1 MHEASGDQ
9 VHVTAE
15 GRVLLTQLGLTF
27 RDAFDH
33 AGVKVWRKLPDRENC
48 TLDVMAAEGG
58 VRRLHIKRYV
68 PGRGASAA
76 GAEAL
81 GIELLKKHGISTVPL
96 VAWGQLGDG
105 RSAVMVED
113 LTGFKPADDL
123 LRQGAAFE
131 TLLEPTAAM
140 AAKLH
145 SSGLHHRD
153 LYLCHFF
160 AKLGRGSSN
169 AAGEAGSS
177 VELRLIDCARVRRL
191 PVFFRQRW
199 IIKDLAQFWYST
211 QQVSVS
217 DAQRQRW
224 LECYGRSRGLEGLQ
238 LRRAIEAKARW
249 IARHD
254 ARLSQLHPERYR
266 GNPA

>member
-1 MHEASGDQ
+1 MHNRSGDQ

-15 GRVLLTQLGLTF
+15 GQALLTQLGLTF
-27 RDAFDH
+27 ADAFDDPRI
-33 AGVKVWRKLPDRENC
+33 KVWRKLADRENC
-48 TLDVMAAEGG
+48 TLDVKAADGRA
-58 VRRLHIKRYV
+58 VRLHIKRY
-68 PGRGASAA
+68 PATRKGTTAADLEAA
-76 GAEAL
+76 GISLLQEQ
-81 GIELLKKHGISTVPL
+81 GIPTVPL

-105 RSAVMVED
+105 RSALLVED
-113 LTGFKPADDL
+113 LTGYRPADDL

-145 SSGLHHRD
+145 GCALHHRD

-160 AKLGRGSSN
+160 ARLADDR
-169 AAGEAGSS
+169 
-177 VELRLIDCARVRRL
+177 VDLRLIDCARVRRL
-191 PVFFRQRW
+191 PLFFRQRW

-217 DAQRQRW
+217 DAQRERW
-224 LECYGRSRGLEGLQ
+224 LECYGEHRSLKGLKL
-238 LRRAIEAKARW
+238 LKAIEAKARW

-254 ARLSQLHPERYR
+254 ARLSQSQPERYR
-266 GNPA
+266 GNPT